1 MNDSLFRPFTLGAI
15 VLPNRIVMPPLTRAR
30 AAQPG
35 NVPTAMN
42 AAYY

>member
-1 MNDSLFRPFTLGAI
+1 MTSPLFEPTRIGD
-15 VLPNRIVMPPLTRAR
+15 LPLPSRIVMPPLTRAR

-42 AAYY
+42 AAY